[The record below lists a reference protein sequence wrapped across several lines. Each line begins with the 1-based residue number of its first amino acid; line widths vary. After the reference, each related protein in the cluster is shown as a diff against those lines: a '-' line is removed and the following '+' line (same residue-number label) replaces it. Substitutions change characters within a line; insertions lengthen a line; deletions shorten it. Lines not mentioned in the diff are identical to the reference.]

1 MNKTRKWKP
10 VRWTEYCQFK
20 QTWLFNFKINYH
32 THIWLFIK
40 VIEQHQK
47 RVPQEIFIVLN
58 NSTLHLKNILQS
70 QEENKV
76 SYNWTI
82 ISQTNS
88 KTL

>member
-1 MNKTRKWKP
+1 MRPASESQRDELNTASSNRLG
-10 VRWTEYCQFK
+10 F
-20 QTWLFNFKINYH
+20 LNH
-32 THIWLFIK
+32 TYIWLLIK

-76 SYNWTI
+76 SYN
-82 ISQTNS
+82 
-88 KTL
+88 